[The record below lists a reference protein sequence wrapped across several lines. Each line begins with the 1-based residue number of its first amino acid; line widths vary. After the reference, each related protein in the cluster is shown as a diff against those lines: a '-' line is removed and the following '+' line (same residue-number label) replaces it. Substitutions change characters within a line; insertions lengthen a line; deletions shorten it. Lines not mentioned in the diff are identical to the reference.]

1 MDELVESV
9 RRLQKAETDTLV
21 MRLDLACLKAEINHI
36 DVRGLE
42 NALEDA
48 HEAYESELDVL
59 YNILQLFTLARPRR
73 GQADVDRRVGR
84 HLRDVMNA
92 KEWKEGAYKRWWRG
106 KRRAESVRNQIRIA
120 EEEFANL
127 KAVEQLIR
135 EDCYGPIVQLA
146 RVWTTCMEGRLRVRE
161 C

>member
-21 MRLDLACLKAEINHI
+21 MRLDLACLRAEINHI
-36 DVRGLE
+36 
-42 NALEDA
+42 
-48 HEAYESELDVL
+48 DVL
-59 YNILQLFTLARPRR
+59 YNILQLFTPARPRR

-127 KAVEQLIR
+127 EAVEQLIR

-146 RVWTTCMEGRLRVRE
+146 RV
-161 C
+161 